1 MNTKKHHWILYSIT
15 VTIVLTISV
24 QLYWNYNNY
33 LENKQRVK
41 NEIQT
46 SLDIAIDEYYTTI
59 SKNNFFAIVNQDS
72 IDKKNIFKN
81 ILRSNISNPNSKF
94 NISITADFKAP
105 RQLDSLIDIHTTKSF
120 HYEEDNSSKRNLP
133 KQVKKVL
140 KNIKAD
146 SLKLIK
152 GLQSVVVALTN
163 DLIDFNKLDSIL
175 NQKLISKGLHTRN
188 YLSYYENDI
197 KTGGS
202 LEKDQKKLTLFLK
215 SKSTFLRPNQS
226 LRIYYQDP
234 TLIALKKSATEIFLS
249 LILSLTIISSLF
261 YLFRIIKK
269 QKQLSE
275 IKNDL
280 INNITHE
287 FKTPIAT
294 ISTAIEA
301 IENFNVI
308 NDREKTKQYAAISAL
323 QLKKL
328 HQMVEKLLETAT
340 LDSENLMLQKE
351 PSNLVDLIFK
361 IVKKHELL
369 TKKNL
374 NFTTNTDAIILE
386 IDPFHFENAISNVID
401 NAVKYGGNRLEV
413 TLTSMLNTVEIS
425 VTDNGD
431 GIEKNQQERIFD
443 KFYRVPKGNT
453 HDVKGFGI
461 GLYYTHKI
469 IEKHGGEITVLS
481 NFEKT
486 TFKLLIPNE

>member
-105 RQLDSLIDIHTTKSF
+105 RQLDSLINIHTTK
-120 HYEEDNSSKRNLP
+120 SKRNLP

-202 LEKDQKKLTLFLK
+202 LEKNQKKLTLFLK

-351 PSNLVDLIFK
+351 PSNLVDLILK

-369 TKKNL
+369 TKKNI

>member
-59 SKNNFFAIVNQDS
+59 SKNNFFAIINQES
-72 IDKKNIFKN
+72 IDKKN

-105 RQLDSLIDIHTTKSF
+105 RQLDSLINIHTTK
-120 HYEEDNSSKRNLP
+120 SKRNLP

-202 LEKDQKKLTLFLK
+202 LEKNQKKLTLFLK

-369 TKKNL
+369 TKKKI

>member
-105 RQLDSLIDIHTTKSF
+105 RQLDSLINIHTTK
-120 HYEEDNSSKRNLP
+120 SKRNLP

-202 LEKDQKKLTLFLK
+202 LEKNQKKLTLFLK

-369 TKKNL
+369 TKKKI

-469 IEKHGGEITVLS
+469 IEKHGGEIIVLS

>member
-1 MNTKKHHWILYSIT
+1 
-15 VTIVLTISV
+15 
-24 QLYWNYNNY
+24 
-33 LENKQRVK
+33 
-41 NEIQT
+41 
-46 SLDIAIDEYYTTI
+46 
-59 SKNNFFAIVNQDS
+59 
-72 IDKKNIFKN
+72 
-81 ILRSNISNPNSKF
+81 
-94 NISITADFKAP
+94 
-105 RQLDSLIDIHTTKSF
+105 
-120 HYEEDNSSKRNLP
+120 
-133 KQVKKVL
+133 
-140 KNIKAD
+140 
-146 SLKLIK
+146 
-152 GLQSVVVALTN
+152 
-163 DLIDFNKLDSIL
+163 
-175 NQKLISKGLHTRN
+175 
-188 YLSYYENDI
+188 
-197 KTGGS
+197 
-202 LEKDQKKLTLFLK
+202 LFLK

-301 IENFNVI
+301 IENFNVM
-308 NDREKTKQYAAISAL
+308 DDKEKTKQYASISSF

-328 HQMVEKLLETAT
+328 HQMVEKLLETAS
-340 LDSENLMLQKE
+340 LDSESLILQRE
-351 PSNLVDLIFK
+351 PIDLVDLILK
-361 IVKKHELL
+361 IVKKHQLL
-369 TKKNL
+369 TKKNI

-413 TLTSMLNTVEIS
+413 NLTSMLNTVAIS

-443 KFYRVPKGNT
+443 KFYRVYTGNL
-453 HDVKGFGI
+453 HDVKGFGL
-461 GLYYTHKI
+461 GLSYVKAMVTAHNGQIDVKSEPGKGSSFI
-469 IEKHGGEITVLS
+469 LFFPFLS
-481 NFEKT
+481 SNS
-486 TFKLLIPNE
+486 

>member
-105 RQLDSLIDIHTTKSF
+105 RQLDSLINIHTTK
-120 HYEEDNSSKRNLP
+120 SKRNLP

-202 LEKDQKKLTLFLK
+202 LEKNQKKLTLFLK

-369 TKKNL
+369 TKKKI

>member
-105 RQLDSLIDIHTTKSF
+105 RQLDSLIDIHTTKS
-120 HYEEDNSSKRNLP
+120 KRNLP

-202 LEKDQKKLTLFLK
+202 LEKNQKKLTLFLK

-369 TKKNL
+369 TKKKI

>member
-1 MNTKKHHWILYSIT
+1 MDTRKHHWILYSIT

-105 RQLDSLIDIHTTKSF
+105 RQLDSLINIHTTK
-120 HYEEDNSSKRNLP
+120 SKRNLP

-202 LEKDQKKLTLFLK
+202 LEKNQKKLTLFLK

-369 TKKNL
+369 TKKKI

-431 GIEKNQQERIFD
+431 ELKRTNKNEFLISFIEFLR
-443 KFYRVPKGNT
+443 
-453 HDVKGFGI
+453 
-461 GLYYTHKI
+461 
-469 IEKHGGEITVLS
+469 EILMM
-481 NFEKT
+481 
-486 TFKLLIPNE
+486 

>member
-105 RQLDSLIDIHTTKSF
+105 RQLDSLINIHTTK
-120 HYEEDNSSKRNLP
+120 SKRNLP

-202 LEKDQKKLTLFLK
+202 LEKNQKKLTLFLK

-369 TKKNL
+369 TKKNI

>member
-105 RQLDSLIDIHTTKSF
+105 RQLDSLINIHTTK
-120 HYEEDNSSKRNLP
+120 SKRNLP

-202 LEKDQKKLTLFLK
+202 LEKNQKKLTLFLK

-301 IENFNVI
+301 IENFNVM
-308 NDREKTKQYAAISAL
+308 DDKEKTKQYASISSF

-328 HQMVEKLLETAT
+328 HQMVEKLLETAS

-351 PSNLVDLIFK
+351 PSNLVDLILK

-369 TKKNL
+369 TKKNI

-413 TLTSMLNTVEIS
+413 NLTSMLNTIEIS

>member
-41 NEIQT
+41 NEIQN

-105 RQLDSLIDIHTTKSF
+105 RQLDSLINIHTTK
-120 HYEEDNSSKRNLP
+120 SKRNLP

-369 TKKNL
+369 TKKKI

>member
-1 MNTKKHHWILYSIT
+1 MQLSIK
-15 VTIVLTISV
+15 I
-24 QLYWNYNNY
+24 
-33 LENKQRVK
+33 
-41 NEIQT
+41 
-46 SLDIAIDEYYTTI
+46 
-59 SKNNFFAIVNQDS
+59 S

-105 RQLDSLIDIHTTKSF
+105 RQLDSLINIHTTK
-120 HYEEDNSSKRNLP
+120 SKRNLP

-202 LEKDQKKLTLFLK
+202 LEKNQKKLTLFLK

-301 IENFNVI
+301 IENFNVMD
-308 NDREKTKQYAAISAL
+308 DREKTKQYAASISAL

-351 PSNLVDLIFK
+351 PSNLVDLILK

-369 TKKNL
+369 TKKNI

-413 TLTSMLNTVEIS
+413 NLTSMLNTIEIS

>member
-105 RQLDSLIDIHTTKSF
+105 RQLDSLINIHTTK
-120 HYEEDNSSKRNLP
+120 SKRNLP

-202 LEKDQKKLTLFLK
+202 LEKNQKKLTLFLK

-351 PSNLVDLIFK
+351 PSNLVDLILK

-469 IEKHGGEITVLS
+469 IEKHGGEIIVLS

>member
-105 RQLDSLIDIHTTKSF
+105 RQLDSLINIHTTK
-120 HYEEDNSSKRNLP
+120 SKRNLP

-202 LEKDQKKLTLFLK
+202 LEKNQKKLTLFLK

-369 TKKNL
+369 TKKKI

-486 TFKLLIPNE
+486 TFKLLILNE

>member
-1 MNTKKHHWILYSIT
+1 MQLINQDKHSIKKI
-15 VTIVLTISV
+15 
-24 QLYWNYNNY
+24 
-33 LENKQRVK
+33 
-41 NEIQT
+41 
-46 SLDIAIDEYYTTI
+46 I
-59 SKNNFFAIVNQDS
+59 SKI
-72 IDKKNIFKN
+72 K
-81 ILRSNISNPNSKF
+81 RSNISNPNSKF

-105 RQLDSLIDIHTTKSF
+105 RQLDSLINIHTTK
-120 HYEEDNSSKRNLP
+120 SKRNLP

-202 LEKDQKKLTLFLK
+202 LEKNQKKLTLFLK

-301 IENFNVI
+301 IENFNVMTI
-308 NDREKTKQYAAISAL
+308 
-323 QLKKL
+323 KK
-328 HQMVEKLLETAT
+328 KRNNTLLFRHY
-340 LDSENLMLQKE
+340 N
-351 PSNLVDLIFK
+351 
-361 IVKKHELL
+361 
-369 TKKNL
+369 
-374 NFTTNTDAIILE
+374 
-386 IDPFHFENAISNVID
+386 
-401 NAVKYGGNRLEV
+401 
-413 TLTSMLNTVEIS
+413 
-425 VTDNGD
+425 
-431 GIEKNQQERIFD
+431 
-443 KFYRVPKGNT
+443 
-453 HDVKGFGI
+453 
-461 GLYYTHKI
+461 
-469 IEKHGGEITVLS
+469 
-481 NFEKT
+481 
-486 TFKLLIPNE
+486 